1 MGNTSQAAVPPYISV
16 QQAAKLMGCTEIWVL
31 RRLGDGTLPGFK
43 LNGRAWAVDR
53 KACEKDIAE
62 YRSKMVT
69 NRRGV
74 GRPRISG

>member
-1 MGNTSQAAVPPYISV
+1 MGNTKQDPLPPYVSV
-16 QQAAKLMGCTEIWVL
+16 QQAALIMGCTEIWVL

-62 YRSKMVT
+62 YRSAVAT
-69 NRRGV
+69 RRRGA
-74 GRPRISG
+74 GRPRNVG